1 MYQKKVLILQTKFET
16 MKIQFLGATREVT
29 GSKHLITTDSGH
41 TILLDCGM
49 YQGKGMETDAA
60 NRDLGFDPVK
70 LDCVVLS
77 HAHIDHS
84 GLIPYIVKMGFKGD
98 IYCTPATRDLC
109 SLMLTDTAFI
119 QEQDVRMYNKKI
131 DRQHPHKEKGKK
143 YFVEPLYNQQD
154 VNRAMK
160 HFVTYSYDRRF
171 RLFDDVLL
179 TFTNSGHML
188 GGAICSLEIYEKPT
202 PNNVLRTATGSPI
215 EQSSSPVKGG
225 ESNASFPSGEERGE
239 AKVWKRL
246 TYTGD
251 IGRLHCH
258 ILPPPQLFPQCDYLI
273 CESTYGD
280 RTHDEQMV
288 TEEQL
293 LGIVEDTCVYRKGQL
308 LIPAFSVGRTQEI
321 VYVLNQL
328 FNDGRLPQI
337 PVYVDSPMSTNATQI
352 FRMYP
357 DELSDEVRDTMQF
370 DPDPFGF
377 NTLRYITDIRE
388 SKALNHKDEPCI
400 IISASGMLE
409 AGRIKHHVA
418 NHISDP
424 RCTILIVGYCEPTT
438 LGARIQE
445 PGLQWISIFGLD
457 RKIKA
462 QITKIEG
469 FSGHGDYKEMI
480 DYLTRSL
487 QVEQVRRTFI
497 VHGNEEAAEAY
508 KGHLGEAGFKNV
520 TVPQKGETVE
530 L

>member
-1 MYQKKVLILQTKFET
+1 
-16 MKIQFLGATREVT
+16 MKIQFIGATREVT

-60 NRDLGFDPVK
+60 NRDLGFDPAK

-109 SLMLTDTAFI
+109 ALMLTDTAFI

-143 YFVEPLYNQQD
+143 YFVEPLYSQQD

-188 GGAICSLEIYEKPT
+188 GGAICSLEIYEKDEGGKG
-202 PNNVLRTATGSPI
+202 LTG
-215 EQSSSPVKGG
+215 EGK
-225 ESNASFPSGEERGE
+225 R
-239 AKVWKRL
+239 WKRL
-246 TYTGD
+246 TYTSD

-280 RTHDEQMV
+280 RIHDEQMV

-357 DELSDEVRDTMQF
+357 EELSDEVRDTMQF

-377 NTLRYITDIRE
+377 NTLHYITDIRE

-438 LGARIQE
+438 LGARIQQ

-469 FSGHGDYKEMI
+469 FSGHGDYREMI

-487 QVEQVRRTFI
+487 QVDQVQRTFV
-497 VHGNEEAAEAY
+497 VHGNADAAEAY
-508 KGHLGEAGFKNV
+508 KGHLHDAGFSNI
-520 TVPQKGETVE
+520 TIPEKGETVE

>member
-1 MYQKKVLILQTKFET
+1 
-16 MKIQFLGATREVT
+16 MKIQFLGAIREVT

-60 NRDLGFDPVK
+60 NRDLGFDPAT
-70 LDCVVLS
+70 LDCVILS

-84 GLIPYIVKMGFKGD
+84 GLIPYIVKKGFKGD
-98 IYCTPATRDLC
+98 IFCTPATRDLC

-131 DRQHPHKEKGKK
+131 DRQNPHKEKGKK
-143 YFVEPLYNQQD
+143 YKVEPLYNQND
-154 VNRAMK
+154 VQRAMR

-171 RLFDDVLL
+171 RIFDDVLL

-188 GGAICSLEIYEKPT
+188 GGAICSLEIYEKD
-202 PNNVLRTATGSPI
+202 
-215 EQSSSPVKGG
+215 EKM
-225 ESNASFPSGEERGE
+225 RGVE
-239 AKVWKRL
+239 GDGKRWKRL

-280 RTHDEQMV
+280 RLHDEQIV

-293 LGIVEDTCVYRKGQL
+293 LGVVEDTCVYRKGQL
-308 LIPAFSVGRTQEI
+308 LIPSFSVGRTQEI
-321 VYVLNQL
+321 VYVLNKL
-328 FNDGRLPQI
+328 YNDGRLPHI

-357 DELSDEVRDTMQF
+357 DELSEEVRDTMQF

-377 NTLRYITDIRE
+377 NTLHYITDIRE
-388 SKALNHKDEPCI
+388 SKMLNHKDEPCI

-424 RCTILIVGYCEPTT
+424 RCTILIVGYCEPST
-438 LGARIQE
+438 LGARIQQ
-445 PGLQWISIFGLD
+445 PGLKWISIFGLD
-457 RKIKA
+457 RRIKA

-480 DYLTRSL
+480 DYLSRSL
-487 QVEQVRRTFI
+487 MADQVERTFV
-497 VHGNEEAAEAY
+497 VHGELAAAEAY
-508 KGHLGEAGFKNV
+508 KGHLEEAGFKSV
-520 TVPQKGETVE
+520 SVPSKGEIVE

>member
-1 MYQKKVLILQTKFET
+1 

-49 YQGKGMETDAA
+49 YQGKGMETDAD
-60 NRDLGFDPVK
+60 NRNLGFDPAEI
-70 LDCVVLS
+70 DCIVLS

-84 GLIPYIVKMGFKGD
+84 GLIPYVVKKGFKGD

-109 SLMLTDTAFI
+109 ALMLADTAFI
-119 QEQDVRMYNKKI
+119 QEQDVRTYNKKI
-131 DRQHPHKEKGKK
+131 DKQHPHKEKGKTYK
-143 YFVEPLYNQQD
+143 IEPLYNSQD
-154 VNRAMK
+154 VDHAMK

-188 GGAICSLEIYEKPT
+188 GGAICSLEIYEEDRD
-202 PNNVLRTATGSPI
+202 PNGQTDPVLNR
-215 EQSSSPVKGG
+215 
-225 ESNASFPSGEERGE
+225 RR
-239 AKVWKRL
+239 WKRV

-251 IGRLHCH
+251 IGRKQCH
-258 ILPPPQLFPQCDYLI
+258 ILPSPQLFPQCDYLI

-280 RTHDEQMV
+280 RLHEEQMV

-293 LGIVEDTCVYRKGQL
+293 LGVVEDTCVYRKGQL
-308 LIPAFSVGRTQEI
+308 LIPSFSVGRTQEI

-328 FNDGRLPQI
+328 YNDGRLPHI
-337 PVYVDSPMSTNATQI
+337 PVYVDSPMSTNATHI
-352 FRMYP
+352 FRMYL
-357 DELSDEVRDTMQF
+357 DELSDEVRDTVQY

-388 SKALNHKDEPCI
+388 SKELNHKDDPCI

-424 RCTILIVGYCEPTT
+424 RCTILIVGYCAPTT

-445 PGLQWISIFGLD
+445 PDLKWISIFGLD
-457 RKIKA
+457 RRIKA

-487 QVEQVRRTFI
+487 QVEDVRRVFV
-497 VHGNEEAAEAY
+497 VHGEEQAAETY
-508 KGHLGEAGFKNV
+508 KNHLMEAGFRHVEVPEKGQ
-520 TVPQKGETVE
+520 TV
-530 L
+530 LI

>member
-1 MYQKKVLILQTKFET
+1 

-60 NRDLGFDPVK
+60 NRDLGFDPAK

-84 GLIPYIVKMGFKGD
+84 GLIPYIYKMGFRGD

-109 SLMLTDTAFI
+109 ALMLADTAFI
-119 QEQDVRMYNKKI
+119 QEQDVRTYNKKI

-143 YFVEPLYNQQD
+143 YFIEPLYTQHD
-154 VNRAMK
+154 VDKAMR
-160 HFVTYSYDRRF
+160 HFVTYGYDRRF

-188 GGAICSLEIYEKPT
+188 GGAICSLEIYEEEQ
-202 PNNVLRTATGSPI
+202 SPI
-215 EQSSSPVKGG
+215 TNHQSPIK
-225 ESNASFPSGEERGE
+225 R
-239 AKVWKRL
+239 WKRL

-251 IGRLHCH
+251 IGRKHCH
-258 ILPPPQLFPQCDYLI
+258 ILPSPQLFPQCDYLI

-280 RTHDEQMV
+280 RLHDEELV

-293 LGIVEDTCVYRKGQL
+293 LGVVDDTCVYRKGQL
-308 LIPAFSVGRTQEI
+308 LIPSFSVGRTQEI

-328 FNDGRLPQI
+328 YNDGRLPHI

-357 DELSDEVRDTMQF
+357 EELSDEVRDTMRF

-388 SKALNHKDEPCI
+388 SKALNHKEEPCI

-438 LGARIQE
+438 LGARIQQ
-445 PGLQWISIFGLD
+445 PGLQWISIFGQD
-457 RKIKA
+457 RRIKA

-469 FSGHGDYKEMI
+469 FSGHGDYQEMI

-487 QVEQVRRTFI
+487 TVDQVQRVFV
-497 VHGNEEAAEAY
+497 VHGDEQAAEAY
-508 KGHLGEAGFKNV
+508 KTHLSDAGFRHI
-520 TVPQKGETVE
+520 TIPQKGETVS

>member
-1 MYQKKVLILQTKFET
+1 

-60 NRDLGFDPVK
+60 NRDLGFDPAK
-70 LDCVVLS
+70 LDCVILS

-84 GLIPYIVKMGFKGD
+84 GLIPYIVKKGFKGD

-109 SLMLTDTAFI
+109 ALMLADTAFI
-119 QEQDVRMYNKKI
+119 QEQDVRTYNKKI
-131 DRQHPHKEKGKK
+131 DKQHPHKEKGKTYK
-143 YFVEPLYNQQD
+143 IEPLYNQQD
-154 VNRAMK
+154 VNRAMRL
-160 HFVTYSYDRRF
+160 FVTYGYDRRF

-188 GGAICSLEIYEKPT
+188 GGAICSLEIYEET
-202 PNNVLRTATGSPI
+202 SS
-215 EQSSSPVKGG
+215 QSSPHERGLL
-225 ESNASFPSGEERGE
+225 PSGETG
-239 AKVWKRL
+239 KKSWKRL
-246 TYTGD
+246 CYTGD
-251 IGRLHCH
+251 IGRKHCH
-258 ILPPPQLFPQCDYLI
+258 ILPSPQLFPQCDYLI

-280 RTHDEQMV
+280 RLHDEEEV

-293 LGIVEDTCVYRKGQL
+293 LGVVEDTCVYRKGQL
-308 LIPAFSVGRTQEI
+308 LIPSFSVGRTQEI
-321 VYVLNQL
+321 VYVLNRL
-328 FNDGRLPQI
+328 YNDGRLPHI

-357 DELSDEVRDTMQF
+357 DELSDEVRDTMRF

-377 NTLRYITDIRE
+377 NTLRYITDIRD

-424 RCTILIVGYCEPTT
+424 RCTVLIVGYCEPTT
-438 LGARIQE
+438 LGARIQQ

-469 FSGHGDYKEMI
+469 FSGHGDYQEMI
-480 DYLTRSL
+480 DYLSRSL
-487 QVEQVRRTFI
+487 DVNLVQRVFV
-497 VHGNEEAAEAY
+497 VHGEQTAAETY
-508 KGHLGEAGFKNV
+508 KNHLHDAGFRNIS
-520 TVPQKGETVE
+520 VPEKGEIVE

>member
-1 MYQKKVLILQTKFET
+1 
-16 MKIQFLGATREVT
+16 MKIQFLGAAREVT

-49 YQGKGMETDAA
+49 YQGKGMETDAD
-60 NRDLGFDPVK
+60 NRDLGFDPK
-70 LDCVVLS
+70 EIDCIVLS

-84 GLIPYIVKMGFKGD
+84 GLIPYVVKLGFKGD

-109 SLMLTDTAFI
+109 ALMLADTAFI
-119 QEQDVRMYNKKI
+119 QEQDVRTYNKKI
-131 DRQHPHKEKGKK
+131 DHQHPHKEKGKTYK
-143 YFVEPLYNQQD
+143 IEPLYNQQD

-188 GGAICSLEIYEKPT
+188 GGAICSLEIYESCQPSEI
-202 PNNVLRTATGSPI
+202 NGQN
-215 EQSSSPVKGG
+215 SS
-225 ESNASFPSGEERGE
+225 
-239 AKVWKRL
+239 KVSKRWKRI

-251 IGRLHCH
+251 IGRPHSH

-280 RTHDEQMV
+280 RIHDEELV

-293 LGIVEDTCVYRKGQL
+293 LGIVEDTCIYRKGQL
-308 LIPAFSVGRTQEI
+308 LIPSFSVGRTQEI

-328 FNDGRLPQI
+328 YNDGRLPHL

-357 DELSDEVRDTMQF
+357 DELSEEVRDTMQF

-388 SKALNHKDEPCI
+388 SKALNHKEDPCI

-424 RCTILIVGYCEPTT
+424 RCTILIVGYCSPTT

-457 RKIKA
+457 RRIKA
-462 QITKIEG
+462 QITKLEG
-469 FSGHGDYKEMI
+469 FSGHGDYREMI

-487 QVEQVRRTFI
+487 QTDRMERVFV
-497 VHGNEEAAEAY
+497 VHGEAEAAETY
-508 KGHLGEAGFKNV
+508 KGHLQDAGFHNV
-520 TVPQKGETVE
+520 EVPEKGEIVT

>member
-1 MYQKKVLILQTKFET
+1 

-29 GSKHLITTDSGH
+29 GSKHLVTTDSGH

-60 NRDLGFDPVK
+60 NRDLGFDPKK

-84 GLIPYIVKMGFKGD
+84 GLLPYIYKLGFRGD

-109 SLMLTDTAFI
+109 ALMLTDTAFI
-119 QEQDVRMYNKKI
+119 QEQDVRTYNKKI

-143 YFVEPLYNQQD
+143 YKIEPLYNQHD
-154 VNRAMK
+154 VDGVMR
-160 HFVTYSYDRRF
+160 HFVTYGYDRRF

-188 GGAICSLEIYEKPT
+188 GSAVCSLEIYEEDTASNT
-202 PNNVLRTATGSPI
+202 PKR
-215 EQSSSPVKGG
+215 
-225 ESNASFPSGEERGE
+225 
-239 AKVWKRL
+239 WKRL

-251 IGRLHCH
+251 LGRSKSH
-258 ILPPPQLFPQCDYLI
+258 ILPSPQLFPQCDYLI

-280 RTHDEQMV
+280 RLHEDPMA
-288 TEEQL
+288 TEEAL
-293 LGIVEDTCVYRKGQL
+293 LGVVEDTCVYRKGQL
-308 LIPAFSVGRTQEI
+308 LIPSFSVGRTQEI

-328 FNDGRLPQI
+328 YNDGRLPQI

-357 DELSDEVRDTMQF
+357 DELSDEVRDTMRF

-388 SKALNHKDEPCI
+388 SKMLNHKEDPCI

-424 RCTILIVGYCEPTT
+424 RCTILIVGYCEPAT

-445 PGLQWISIFGLD
+445 PGLKWISIFGLD

-480 DYLTRSL
+480 DYLSRSL
-487 QVEQVRRTFI
+487 QTGDVKHIFV
-497 VHGNEEAAEAY
+497 VHGELNAAETY
-508 KGHLGEAGFKNV
+508 KEHLHEAGFRNIS
-520 TVPQKGETVE
+520 VPQKGEMVE

>member
-1 MYQKKVLILQTKFET
+1 
-16 MKIQFLGATREVT
+16 MKIQFLGATHEVT
-29 GSKHLITTDSGH
+29 GSKHLVTTDSGH

-60 NRDLGFDPVK
+60 NRDLGFDPAK

-84 GLIPYIVKMGFKGD
+84 GLIPYIVKLGFKGD

-109 SLMLTDTAFI
+109 ALMLADTAFI
-119 QEQDVRMYNKKI
+119 QEQDVRTYNKKI
-131 DRQHPHKEKGKK
+131 DRQNPHKEKGKK
-143 YFVEPLYNQQD
+143 YKVEPLYNQQD

-160 HFVTYSYDRRF
+160 HFVTYSFDRRF

-188 GGAICSLEIYEKPT
+188 GGGICSLEVYEEG
-202 PNNVLRTATGSPI
+202 R
-215 EQSSSPVKGG
+215 
-225 ESNASFPSGEERGE
+225 
-239 AKVWKRL
+239 WKRL

-251 IGRLHCH
+251 VGRKHCH
-258 ILPPPQLFPQCDYLI
+258 ILPEPQLFPQCDYLI

-280 RTHDEQMV
+280 RLHDEEIV

-293 LGIVEDTCVYRKGQL
+293 LGVVEDTCVYRKGQL
-308 LIPAFSVGRTQEI
+308 LIPSFSVGRTQEI

-328 FNDGRLPQI
+328 YNDGRLPQI
-337 PVYVDSPMSTNATQI
+337 PVYVDSPMSTNATHI

-357 DELSDEVRDTMQF
+357 EELSEEVRDTMRF

-388 SKALNHKDEPCI
+388 SKALNHKEEPCI

-445 PGLQWISIFGLD
+445 PGLKWISIFGLD
-457 RKIKA
+457 RRIKA

-469 FSGHGDYKEMI
+469 FSGHGDYREMI
-480 DYLTRSL
+480 DYFTRSL
-487 QVEQVRRTFI
+487 AVDKVQRTFI
-497 VHGNEEAAEAY
+497 VHGELSAAEAY
-508 KGHLGEAGFKNV
+508 QKHLEEAGFTNISI
-520 TVPQKGETVE
+520 PSKGETVE

>member
-1 MYQKKVLILQTKFET
+1 MTSR
-16 MKIQFLGATREVT
+16 TRIRRRERN
-29 GSKHLITTDSGH
+29 I
-41 TILLDCGM
+41 
-49 YQGKGMETDAA
+49 
-60 NRDLGFDPVK
+60 
-70 LDCVVLS
+70 
-77 HAHIDHS
+77 ID
-84 GLIPYIVKMGFKGD
+84 K
-98 IYCTPATRDLC
+98 
-109 SLMLTDTAFI
+109 
-119 QEQDVRMYNKKI
+119 QN
-131 DRQHPHKEKGKK
+131 PHKEKGKK
-143 YFVEPLYNQQD
+143 YKIEPLYTQQD
-154 VNRAMK
+154 VNKAMK

-171 RLFDDVLL
+171 RVFDDVLL

-188 GGAICSLEIYEKPT
+188 GGAVCSLEIYEEEKD
-202 PNNVLRTATGSPI
+202 PNGCPSPAT
-215 EQSSSPVKGG
+215 
-225 ESNASFPSGEERGE
+225 RR
-239 AKVWKRL
+239 WKRL

-251 IGRLHCH
+251 IGRKHCH
-258 ILPPPQLFPQCDYLI
+258 ILPSPQLFPQCDYLI

-280 RTHDEQMV
+280 RLHENAEV

-293 LGIVEDTCVYRKGQL
+293 LGVVEDTCVYRKGQL
-308 LIPAFSVGRTQEI
+308 LIPSFSVGRTQEI

-328 FNDGRLPQI
+328 YNDGRLPHI

-438 LGARIQE
+438 LGARIQQ

-487 QVEQVRRTFI
+487 AVEQVQRVFV
-497 VHGNEEAAEAY
+497 VHGDENAAEAY
-508 KGHLGEAGFKNV
+508 KGHLHEAGFKNIE
-520 TVPQKGETVE
+520 VPQKGETVE

>member
-1 MYQKKVLILQTKFET
+1 

-49 YQGKGMETDAA
+49 YQGKGLETDAA
-60 NRDLGFDPVK
+60 NRDLGFDPAK

-109 SLMLTDTAFI
+109 ALMLADTAFI
-119 QEQDVRMYNKKI
+119 QEQDVRTYNKKI
-131 DRQHPHKEKGKK
+131 DKQNPHKEKGKK
-143 YFVEPLYNQQD
+143 YKIEPLFNQND

-160 HFVTYSYDRRF
+160 LFVTYSYDRRF

-188 GGAICSLEIYEKPT
+188 GGAICSLEIYENDIK
-202 PNNVLRTATGSPI
+202 
-215 EQSSSPVKGG
+215 QSQTT
-225 ESNASFPSGEERGE
+225 SNDLKR
-239 AKVWKRL
+239 WKRL

-251 IGRLHCH
+251 IGRKHCH
-258 ILPPPQLFPQCDYLI
+258 ILPAPQLFPQCDYLI

-280 RTHDEQMV
+280 RLHDEQLV
-288 TEEQL
+288 TEEEL
-293 LGIVEDTCVYRKGQL
+293 LGVVDDTCVYRKGQL
-308 LIPAFSVGRTQEI
+308 LIPSFSVGRTQEI

-328 FNDGRLPQI
+328 YNDGRLPQI

-357 DELSDEVRDTMQF
+357 DELSDEVRDTMRF

-377 NTLRYITDIRE
+377 NTLRYITDISE

-438 LGARIQE
+438 LGARIQQ
-445 PGLQWISIFGLD
+445 PGLQWISIFGQD

-469 FSGHGDYKEMI
+469 FSGHGDYQEMI

-487 QVEQVRRTFI
+487 AVDQVKQVFV
-497 VHGNEEAAEAY
+497 VHGQEQAAQTY
-508 KGHLGEAGFKNV
+508 KGHLEEAGFKEV
-520 TVPQKGETVE
+520 TVPLKGETVT